1 MLTVPTVTVAPQDF
15 TDGATDSGTTGEAKR
30 DRERHSSPLTAL
42 VSVALSLAVLVVAVA
57 ASVSVLT
64 VPMVT
69 VAPQDSTDDATDSGT
84 TIERERRLS
93 GCVGGRV
100 GSGGCS
106 FCFGA
111 NNADGDSGSTRLHL
125 HQH

>member
-1 MLTVPTVTVAPQDF
+1 M
-15 TDGATDSGTTGEAKR
+15 
-30 DRERHSSPLTAL
+30 
-42 VSVALSLAVLVVAVA
+42 SVALSLAVLVVAEA

-100 GSGGCS
+100 G
-106 FCFGA
+106 
-111 NNADGDSGSTRLHL
+111 NRW
-125 HQH
+125 